1 MKLFAKLL
9 VAPAAIGL
17 LAPIS
22 ASANELNL
30 GGIESFS
37 LSEKIETE
45 EEFNSSTFSNNLV
58 SESNFPSN
66 GINDPFYTTEAG
78 SFSETTVMS
87 ATAQFAVAGA
97 SGDID
102 GMGDEEAV
110 HTSYYF
116 DIDLDTSFTGED
128 NLNIGIETGNNPDTA
143 VLGSTGLDFGAA
155 SADVLK
161 VVDVN
166 YTRSFGDLTL
176 QVGDSLDI
184 SSQFTG
190 ACAYSGF
197 HTTLSDC
204 GTGASAGVEGDVTLT
219 GNYDLGKGFTL
230 GAGLSGSEGST
241 SKGLFTKESADL
253 YGVQLAYAADSYGAA
268 VTYVNSDTTSTDTTY
283 WGLNG
288 YYTIGST
295 IDSISVGYETGNPTG
310 SGADTSNWFAG
321 ITTGEVGPGVVNL
334 GIGTV
339 GHTTEAQDEL
349 LLYEVSYGWSIND
362 STSATLGVFQEERA
376 TGKDDLTGV
385 ALTTTFSF

>member
-1 MKLFAKLL
+1 MKFFAKLL

-17 LAPIS
+17 VAPIS
-22 ASANELNL
+22 VSANELNL
-30 GGIESFS
+30 DGIESYSFQ
-37 LSEKIETE
+37 EEIET
-45 EEFNSSTFSNNLV
+45 EEFNSSTFSNELA
-58 SESNFPSN
+58 SEAILPTYKTGNTYSEF
-66 GINDPFYTTEAG
+66 EAG

-87 ATAQFAVAGA
+87 ATAQFALAGA
-97 SGDID
+97 SGDIA
-102 GMGDEEAV
+102 GMGDEEAI
-110 HTSYYF
+110 HAAYYF

-128 NLNIGIETGNNPDTA
+128 NLNVGIEAGNNPDTA
-143 VLGSTGLDFGAA
+143 VLGSTGLDFGTAA
-155 SADVLK
+155 GDELK
-161 VVDVN
+161 VVDIN

-197 HTTLSDC
+197 HDTLASC

-219 GNYDLGKGFTL
+219 GNYDLGNGFTV
-230 GAGLSGSEGST
+230 GAGISGSEGST
-241 SKGLFTKESADL
+241 TKGLFTKESSDL

-321 ITTGEVGPGVVNL
+321 LTTGEVGPGVFNL
-334 GIGTV
+334 GVGTV

-349 LLYEVSYGWSIND
+349 LLYELSYGWDIND

-376 TGKDDLTGV
+376 TGNDDLTGL